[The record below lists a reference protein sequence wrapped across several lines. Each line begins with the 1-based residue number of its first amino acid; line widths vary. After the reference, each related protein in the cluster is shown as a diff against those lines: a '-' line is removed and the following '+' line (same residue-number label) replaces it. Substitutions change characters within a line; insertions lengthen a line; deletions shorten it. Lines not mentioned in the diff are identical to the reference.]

1 MPKKIVILQGHPD
14 PSQKHFGH
22 ALADAYAR
30 EATLTG
36 HEVRRVEVAKLTFP
50 LLRSKREWTDG
61 PLPAG
66 LRDAQAA
73 IAWADHVVLIFP
85 LWLGMM
91 PALVKG
97 FLEQVLRPGF
107 AFRYDANHSLTK
119 ALKNKSARVIMTM
132 GMPARWYRSFFR
144 AEGLKGMERSIL
156 GFCGLRPIRETFIG
170 LVEDKSA
177 ASRQKW
183 LGRIG
188 ELGRKAA

>member
-1 MPKKIVILQGHPD
+1 MPKKILILQGHPD
-14 PSQKHFGH
+14 PTRKHFGH
-22 ALADAYAR
+22 ALADIYAQ
-30 EATLTG
+30 EAELGG
-36 HEVRRVEVAKLTFP
+36 HEVRRVEIAKLTFP
-50 LLRSKREWTDG
+50 LLRNKREWTEA
-61 PLPAG
+61 PLPPG

-107 AFRYDANHSLTK
+107 AFRYDEHHSLTK
-119 ALKNKSARVIMTM
+119 GLKKKSARIVMTM
-132 GMPARWYRSFFR
+132 GMPARWYRGYFR
-144 AEGLKGMERSIL
+144 AAGLKGVERSIL
-156 GFCGLRPIRETFIG
+156 GFCGLRPISETFIG

-177 ASRQKW
+177 AARQKW

-188 ELGRKAA
+188 GLGRRGA